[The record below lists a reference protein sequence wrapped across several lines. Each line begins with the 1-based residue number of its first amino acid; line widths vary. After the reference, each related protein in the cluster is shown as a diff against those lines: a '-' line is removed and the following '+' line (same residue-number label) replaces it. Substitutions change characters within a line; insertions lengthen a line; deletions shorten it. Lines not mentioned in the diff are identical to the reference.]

1 MTARVLRDDSAGR
14 AEAIDA
20 LRQGLLVGL
29 PTDTVYGLAVALD
42 APDGIERLFAAKGR
56 PPDKAI
62 VLLVSDIGQAE
73 RTGLFGPAARAL
85 ASAAWPG
92 ALTLVVPR
100 RDEVRLPEVLT
111 AGGSTIGLRLPGHG
125 TPRALARALGPL
137 PVTSA
142 NRSGEPDLT
151 NAPGLEIEF
160 GEELEIILD
169 GGPAPGGT
177 SSTVVRCD
185 DWDIEILRIGVM
197 PAARI
202 AEIVAAAREGRTEPG
217 EQPEEQPE
225 EPGEWDGDRPIGLA
239 NRRPSWGRRT
249 ARREAP
255 GQDGHLSLATRQIGT
270 FWIAPGEA

>member
-14 AEAIDA
+14 AEALHA

-73 RTGLFGPAARAL
+73 RTGIFGPAARAL

-160 GEELEIILD
+160 GDELEIILD

-177 SSTVVRCD
+177 PSTVVRCD
-185 DWDIEILRIGVM
+185 GWDTEVLRVGAIPPERIKEIVK
-197 PAARI
+197 AARKGNP
-202 AEIVAAAREGRTEPG
+202 EVAP
-217 EQPEEQPE
+217 PP
-225 EPGEWDGDRPIGLA
+225 PPPLDEWDGG
-239 NRRPSWGRRT
+239 
-249 ARREAP
+249 
-255 GQDGHLSLATRQIGT
+255 
-270 FWIAPGEA
+270 

>member
-1 MTARVLRDDSAGR
+1 VTARVLRDDSAGR
-14 AEAIDA
+14 AEAIHA
-20 LRQGLLVGL
+20 LREGLLVGL

-42 APDGIERLFAAKGR
+42 APEGIERLFAAKGR

-73 RTGLFGPAARAL
+73 RTGIFGPAARAL

-100 RDEVRLPEVLT
+100 REEVRLPEVLT
-111 AGGSTIGLRLPGHG
+111 AGGTTIGLRLPGHG

-160 GEELEIILD
+160 GDQLEIILD
-169 GGPAPGGT
+169 GGPAPGG
-177 SSTVVRCD
+177 SPSTVVRCD
-185 DWDIEILRIGVM
+185 DWDTEVLRVGAIPPERINEIVKAARQGHPIEAPA
-197 PAARI
+197 PAA
-202 AEIVAAAREGRTEPG
+202 P
-217 EQPEEQPE
+217 PD
-225 EPGEWDGDRPIGLA
+225 EWDGG
-239 NRRPSWGRRT
+239 
-249 ARREAP
+249 
-255 GQDGHLSLATRQIGT
+255 
-270 FWIAPGEA
+270 

>member
-1 MTARVLRDDSAGR
+1 VTARVLRDDLAGR
-14 AEAIDA
+14 AEAIHA

-42 APDGIERLFAAKGR
+42 APDAIERLFAAKGR

-62 VLLVSDIGQAE
+62 VLLVADIGQAE

-100 RDEVRLPEVLT
+100 RPEVRLPEILT

-160 GEELEIILD
+160 GGVLEVILD

-177 SSTVVRCD
+177 PSTVVRCD
-185 DWDIEILRIGVM
+185 GWDTEVLRVGAIPPEQIKEIVK
-197 PAARI
+197 AARKGHSI
-202 AEIVAAAREGRTEPG
+202 EAPAPPAPLD
-217 EQPEEQPE
+217 
-225 EPGEWDGDRPIGLA
+225 EWDGG
-239 NRRPSWGRRT
+239 
-249 ARREAP
+249 
-255 GQDGHLSLATRQIGT
+255 
-270 FWIAPGEA
+270 

>member
-14 AEAIDA
+14 AEAIHA

-73 RTGLFGPAARAL
+73 RTGVFGHAARAL
-85 ASAAWPG
+85 ASVLWPG
-92 ALTLVVPR
+92 ALTLVVPQR
-100 RDEVRLPEVLT
+100 AEVRLPEILT
-111 AGGSTIGLRLPGHG
+111 AGGTTIGLRLPGHG

-142 NRSGEPDLT
+142 NRSGEPELT

-160 GEELEIILD
+160 SDELEVILD
-169 GGPAPGGT
+169 GGPTPGGT
-177 SSTVVRCD
+177 PSTVVRCD
-185 DWDIEILRIGVM
+185 GWHTEVLRVGAI
-197 PAARI
+197 PPERI
-202 AEIVAAAREGRTEPG
+202 KEIVKTARKGH
-217 EQPEEQPE
+217 PEVAPA
-225 EPGEWDGDRPIGLA
+225 PTSPPDEWDGG
-239 NRRPSWGRRT
+239 
-249 ARREAP
+249 
-255 GQDGHLSLATRQIGT
+255 
-270 FWIAPGEA
+270 

>member
-1 MTARVLRDDSAGR
+1 VSAIVLRDDATGR

-20 LRQGLLVGL
+20 LRRGGLVGI

-42 APDGIERLFAAKGR
+42 APDAIERLFAAKGR

-62 VLLVSDIGQAE
+62 VLLVADIGQAE
-73 RTGLFGPAARAL
+73 RTGTFGPAARAL

-100 RDEVRLPEVLT
+100 RPEVRLPDILT

-151 NAPGLEIEF
+151 NAPGLEYEF
-160 GEELEIILD
+160 GDALDVILD
-169 GGPAPGGT
+169 GGPAQGGRP
-177 SSTVVRCD
+177 STVVRCD
-185 DWDIEILRIGVM
+185 GWETEVLRVGSIEAVRINEIVT
-197 PAARI
+197 AARK
-202 AEIVAAAREGRTEPG
+202 GHP
-217 EQPEEQPE
+217 EQPP
-225 EPGEWDGDRPIGLA
+225 PALPRDEWDGG
-239 NRRPSWGRRT
+239 
-249 ARREAP
+249 
-255 GQDGHLSLATRQIGT
+255 
-270 FWIAPGEA
+270 